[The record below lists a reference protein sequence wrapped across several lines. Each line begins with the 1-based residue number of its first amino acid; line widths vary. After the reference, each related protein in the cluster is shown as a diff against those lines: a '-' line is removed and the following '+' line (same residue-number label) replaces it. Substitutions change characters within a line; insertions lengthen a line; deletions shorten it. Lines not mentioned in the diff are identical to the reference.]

1 MSHAMLIMTKVRE
14 KLRPVY
20 KDFIARYMTKVK
32 TIRVSE
38 ECMSNEDFKCMLKDL
53 LVDAIVEHEI
63 VTLSR
68 FFAIREKKFPEE
80 FREKIRSMVQGEIV
94 RGLWEDIQR
103 SRELIGHL
111 SPDNTNFLP
120 EEVVWK
126 VIRGCRVP
134 IDKAQAEQMMKVLQ
148 RNENGEIDVDDLFYF
163 LDVKTASKAFLSPP
177 VNPKVS
183 LIK

>member
-1 MSHAMLIMTKVRE
+1 MSHSILIMTKVRE

-32 TIRVSE
+32 IIQGSK
-38 ECMSNEDFKCMLKDL
+38 ECMTNEDFKRLLTDL
-53 LVDAIVEHEI
+53 LVNAIVEHEI

-68 FFAIREKKFPEE
+68 FFAIREQKFPVE
-80 FREKIRSMVQGEIV
+80 FREKVRSMVQGEIV

-120 EEVVWK
+120 EDVVWK

-134 IDKAQAEQMMKVLQ
+134 IDKTQAEQMMKVLQ
-148 RNENGEIDVDDLFYF
+148 RNDDNEIEVDDLFYF
-163 LDVKTASKAFLSPP
+163 LDVKTTSKAFLSPP
-177 VNPKVS
+177 VNPKVR
-183 LIK
+183 I